1 MKHHIRSALFALIS
15 CYLAAVST
23 TSMASNLDV
32 NETKDTTLKVHFL
45 GTGSPIP
52 LTSRFGPSIL
62 IQAGDQYLL
71 FDGGRGAIQRIYS
84 LGIPFP
90 KIDKLFI
97 THLHSDHTVGIP
109 DIFLTSWVRG
119 RKTPFEVWGPEG
131 TTHLMNGIRSA
142 FEYDI
147 KIRID
152 QNDGSNIKIHDIDE
166 GVIYN
171 KDGLQVIAFN
181 VDHGPVKPAF
191 GYRINYNGK
200 SVLLSG
206 DTRYDKNLIKYAED
220 VDVIVHEVASTSHD
234 MASKVP
240 MTQKIVDIHTT
251 PEEAG
256 KIFSHVKPKLAIY
269 SHIVLFDVTDDEL
282 VEQTSKYYKGPL
294 VIANDLMTVSINNEG
309 YNITQTSAYK
319 D

>member
-1 MKHHIRSALFALIS
+1 MNYHIKNVLFAFTACL
-15 CYLAAVST
+15 LAV
-23 TSMASNLDV
+23 TSNITMANELDINDTSDTNL
-32 NETKDTTLKVHFL
+32 KIHFL

-166 GVIYN
+166 GVIYD
-171 KDGLQVIAFN
+171 KDELQVIAFQ

-191 GYRINYNGK
+191 GYRINYKGK

-206 DTRYDKNLIKYAED
+206 DTRYDENLIKYAKD
-220 VDVIVHEVASTSHD
+220 VDVIVHEVASTSD
-234 MASKVP
+234 NMANAMP

-256 KIFSHVKPKLAIY
+256 KIFALINPKLAIY
-269 SHIVLFDVTDDEL
+269 SHIVLFDVSDDEL
-282 VEQTSKYYKGPL
+282 VRKTNKNYQGPL
-294 VIANDLMTVSINNEG
+294 LVANDLMTVSINDNG
-309 YNITQTSAYK
+309 YNIMQNIIYK

>member
-1 MKHHIRSALFALIS
+1 MANELDIND
-15 CYLAAVST
+15 
-23 TSMASNLDV
+23 TSDTNL
-32 NETKDTTLKVHFL
+32 KIHFL

-166 GVIYN
+166 GIIYD
-171 KDGLQVIAFN
+171 KDELQVIAFQ

-191 GYRINYNGK
+191 GYRINYKGK

-206 DTRYDKNLIKYAED
+206 DTRYDENLIKYAKD
-220 VDVIVHEVASTSHD
+220 VDVIVHEVASTSD
-234 MASKVP
+234 NMANAMP

-256 KIFSHVKPKLAIY
+256 KIFALINPKLAIY
-269 SHIVLFDVTDDEL
+269 SHIVLFDVSDDEL
-282 VEQTSKYYKGPL
+282 VRKTNKNYQGPL
-294 VIANDLMTVSINNEG
+294 LVANDLMTVSINDNG
-309 YNITQTSAYK
+309 YNIMQNNIYK